1 VEKINPVKYVPALVD
16 GDVVVADSF
25 AIILYL
31 EDKYPQNPLLP
42 QDLKKK
48 ALNLQIASIVSSSIQ
63 PLRSLTVLQYIEE
76 NLGSEKKLPWVQ
88 LHINKG
94 FTALEKLLAGVA
106 GKYATGDEVLL
117 VCPPNPEFYLAAIYS
132 STKPIWSYPHFK
144 PHSLKDNRTRLPHLS
159 SLSGRLDYEYKAVN
173 LLKGEQ
179 LNPEFEKINPV
190 KYVPALVDGD
200 IVVADSFAIILY
212 LEDKYPQNPLLPQD
226 LKKKALNLQIASIVS
241 SGIQPLQ
248 NLPVLINRTLQQ
260 YIEENLGSEKKLP
273 WTQLH
278 INKGFTALEK
288 LLAGVAGK
296 YATGDEVLLGDVF
309 LAPQIYAGVKRF
321 AIDMSNYPTLA
332 RLHEA
337 YMELPA
343 FQAALPERQPDAPSS
358 P

>member
-1 VEKINPVKYVPALVD
+1 MGDSGEKLT
-16 GDVVVADSF
+16 
-25 AIILYL
+25 LYS
-31 EDKYPQNPLLP
+31 YWRSSCSQRARI
-42 QDLKKK
+42 
-48 ALNLQIASIVSSSIQ
+48 ALNL
-63 PLRSLTVLQYIEE
+63 
-76 NLGSEKKLPWVQ
+76 
-88 LHINKG
+88 KG
-94 FTALEKLLAGVA
+94 
-106 GKYATGDEVLL
+106 
-117 VCPPNPEFYLAAIYS
+117 
-132 STKPIWSYPHFK
+132 
-144 PHSLKDNRTRLPHLS
+144 
-159 SLSGRLDYEYKAVN
+159 LDYEYKAVN